1 MDVVQIEGE
10 PFRLYVQSSSR
21 AGVQFLVELD
31 AFDFNGQCSC
41 EDFSM
46 RRIDDVRS
54 GKESQCKHL
63 RCAERWWAKMMMRR
77 IKQELG
83 KQGYQWR
90 AKTLIRP
97 QR

>member
-21 AGVQFLVELD
+21 EGIQFLVELD

-46 RRIDDVRS
+46 RRIIDVRE
-54 GKESQCKHL
+54 GKESQCKHI
-63 RCAERWWAKMMMRR
+63 RICERWWAKMMMRR
-77 IKQELG
+77 IKHELT
-83 KQGYQWR
+83 KQGFQ
-90 AKTLIRP
+90 
-97 QR
+97 

>member
-31 AFDFNGQCSC
+31 ALDFNGQCSC
-41 EDFSM
+41 EDFGL
-46 RRIDDVRS
+46 RRISDVRA
-54 GKESQCKHL
+54 GKRSQCKHI
-63 RCAERWWAKMMMRR
+63 RVAVDWWAEMMMRR

-83 KQGYQWR
+83 KQGYQ
-90 AKTLIRP
+90 
-97 QR
+97 